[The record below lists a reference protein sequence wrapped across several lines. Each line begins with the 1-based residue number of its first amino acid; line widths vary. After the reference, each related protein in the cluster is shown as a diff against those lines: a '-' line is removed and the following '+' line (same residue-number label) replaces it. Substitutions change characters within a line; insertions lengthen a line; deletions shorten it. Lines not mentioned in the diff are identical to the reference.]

1 MKVSTYRIK
10 PKENENTVYTSID
23 RNSNEFKGWISNIKR
38 GATTIYGIDKKMR
51 DEVSKLLIEEYNDG
65 TIEDEARYALIDY
78 QLILI
83 RMNQINIADIEPEK
97 LRNEVVY
104 VIKKID
110 PSKRPRNDEKLKEIL
125 NSYFDSY
132 KNKSVNDNTNTFL
145 TPHGIT
151 KKILNI

>member
-51 DEVSKLLIEEYNDG
+51 DEVSKLLIEEYTDG

-83 RMNQINIADIEPEK
+83 RMNQISISDIEPEK

-104 VIKKID
+104 VIKKIN